1 MRYVVYALA
10 VALAIL
16 HQDFWYWDDTTL
28 VFGFLPVGLAYHC
41 LFSLC
46 AATVWAL
53 AVIFAWPSTI
63 EDQVERE
70 LHKMEGGEEPK

>member
-28 VFGFLPVGLAYHC
+28 VFGFLPIGLAYHS
-41 LFSLC
+41 LFSIL

-53 AVIFAWPSTI
+53 AVKFAWPSTI
-63 EDQVERE
+63 EDQVAKE
-70 LHKMEGGEEPK
+70 LQEMKEGES